1 MTPIRVLIA
10 NRGEAACRII
20 RTFSRLGIETI
31 AVYSEA
37 DRKSLFVEAAD
48 HAYEIGPAVASQSY
62 LDLDQ
67 IIAAG
72 QELQA
77 NALHPGWGFLSENP
91 QLAKAVE
98 AQGWLYLGPTAQ
110 QAELMGDKT
119 RARSL
124 ALTAK
129 VPCTPCWVPPSN
141 LPANDPQWLA
151 EAMTIGLPLL
161 VKATSGG
168 GGKGMRIVRDSKDLS
183 TSIESARREAGAS
196 FADESVFLEKLI
208 EPARHIEVQ
217 VIGDGN
223 KQVAILGDR
232 ECSWQRRHQKLIEE
246 APAPELPIDLRHEIH
261 QAARRL
267 ATSVQYRGVGT
278 VEFLLDES
286 GSFYFL
292 EMNTRLQVEHPVT
305 EEIFGID
312 LVELQWLI
320 ASGAGLPPELVK
332 KDTDGKTPRGHAIEI
347 RVNAEDPAADFL
359 PSIGVLTDC
368 IWPQGEGIRV
378 DSGVRLHDTITS
390 HYDPMM
396 AKIIAWGET
405 REEAKTRLIEALDG
419 TLISGVSTTIPFC
432 RELLLSP
439 EFSAIQVHTTLV
451 EKKWSQWQPPQLE
464 ESWRSALRMVSNQL
478 LGSSTP
484 PNKHGDLRIDCWNT
498 ITGRN
503 FP

>member
-1 MTPIRVLIA
+1 
-10 NRGEAACRII
+10 
-20 RTFSRLGIETI
+20 
-31 AVYSEA
+31 
-37 DRKSLFVEAAD
+37 
-48 HAYEIGPAVASQSY
+48 
-62 LDLDQ
+62 
-67 IIAAG
+67 
-72 QELQA
+72 
-77 NALHPGWGFLSENP
+77 
-91 QLAKAVE
+91 
-98 AQGWLYLGPTAQ
+98 
-110 QAELMGDKT
+110 
-119 RARSL
+119 
-124 ALTAK
+124 
-129 VPCTPCWVPPSN
+129 
-141 LPANDPQWLA
+141 
-151 EAMTIGLPLL
+151 
-161 VKATSGG
+161 
-168 GGKGMRIVRDSKDLS
+168 MRIVRDSKDLS

-217 VIGDGN
+217 VAGDGN

-246 APAPELPIDLRHEIH
+246 APAPDLAQDLRHEIH
-261 QAARRL
+261 QAAHRL

-332 KDTDGKTPRGHAIEI
+332 KDTDGETSRGHAIEI

-378 DSGVRLHDTITS
+378 DTGVRLHDTITS

-432 RELLLSP
+432 RDLLLSQ
-439 EFSAIQVHTTLV
+439 EFSEVQVHTTLV
-451 EKKWSQWQPPQLE
+451 EKKWSNWRAPQLE
-464 ESWRSALRMVSNQL
+464 ESWNSALRLVANQL
-478 LGSSTP
+478 LGSSVQLK
-484 PNKHGDLRIDCWNT
+484 KHGDSRIDCWNT